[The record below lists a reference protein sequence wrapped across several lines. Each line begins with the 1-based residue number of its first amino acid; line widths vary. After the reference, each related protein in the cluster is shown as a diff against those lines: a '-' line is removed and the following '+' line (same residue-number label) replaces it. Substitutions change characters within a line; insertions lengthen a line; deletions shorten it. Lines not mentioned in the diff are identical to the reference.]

1 MEYLALAA
9 ASSNSSPP
17 SAGRRNQRA
26 KIGPR
31 ISKSSQREAQ
41 QRFRDKQKARREE
54 DQRIL
59 ETQGRQLEEE
69 RKTNERL
76 NVELE
81 VLKAENVQLER
92 RAKAAE
98 QCSTLLQD
106 LVKAFQD
113 RLCAGVGNPS
123 MKSGSLSATA
133 LISGPISPQFSHG
146 NHLRARS
153 FPPLVPPPRTFR
165 SFGNALITILTSS
178 KKSNGIRE
186 TSFWASNVPNLTD
199 ASADARS
206 NFVTGY
212 SFRLFK

>member
-1 MEYLALAA
+1 M
-9 ASSNSSPP
+9 SP
-17 SAGRRNQRA
+17 
-26 KIGPR
+26 KR

-41 QRFRDKQKARREE
+41 QRFRDNQKARRQE
-54 DQRIL
+54 DQRVI
-59 ETQGRQLEEE
+59 EAQGRHLEEE

-76 NVELE
+76 TVELE

-98 QCSTLLQD
+98 QFSTLLQD
-106 LVKAFQD
+106 LFKAFQD
-113 RLCAGVGNPS
+113 RLCTGVGNPG

-133 LISGPISPQFSHG
+133 PITGPISPQFSHG

-186 TSFWASNVPNLTD
+186 ISFWASNVPSFTD
-199 ASADARS
+199 AGADARFD
-206 NFVTGY
+206 FVTGY